1 MSEPDYFHFLG
12 ETRVEEL
19 MAQAMPWNR
28 ILKVLAQEGLT
39 KYPATAKEW
48 RDKVLARWAQEED
61 EARPHRK
68 AIWRTRLEN
77 LYYELSSRALGCKND
92 GAAVKY
98 FQVALQAA
106 DACIALDGV
115 SAPIQVQHGGSVGV
129 GVDVRAMLPV
139 DREREIAELLERRR
153 IAQAKP
159 VLTIGE
165 AS

>member
-1 MSEPDYFHFLG
+1 MGAPDYFHFLG

-19 MAQAMPWNR
+19 MAEATPWAK
-28 ILKVLAQEGLT
+28 IVKILAQEGLT
-39 KYPATAKEW
+39 QHRETAKEW

-68 AIWRTRLEN
+68 NIWRARLEQ
-77 LYYELSSRALGCKND
+77 LYYELHTKALATKNEA
-92 GAAVKY
+92 AAVKL

-115 SAPIQVQHGGSVGV
+115 SSPIQVQHGGTV
-129 GVDVRAMLPV
+129 GVDVRAQLPIE
-139 DREREIAELLERRR
+139 REREIEALLERRR
-153 IAQAKP
+153 LAQARP
-159 VLTIGE
+159 ILPAGE